1 MSDTEKLRV
10 RYNGL
15 TIADKPELLDAQA
28 NGAEWVIAQWGG
40 KAFGYKEKP
49 KREEITDECC
59 YGSYFE
65 WSAQDGDYEIELGS
79 MPHPLVSYQNTE
91 PVNIDIALA
100 QIAEM
105 ESKQKE
111 LLSEKA
117 SEKGCLTNRDKWM
130 QLWNESDEILA
141 RQFVQQEW
149 YGTQWCVYMF
159 SEEPISRHDKWE
171 DAIQAAITALHSPYT
186 EGDADEG

>member
-1 MSDTEKLRV
+1 MN
-10 RYNGL
+10 YAGL
-15 TIADKPELLDAQA
+15 TTSDKPALLEAKA
-28 NGAEWVIAQWGG
+28 RGAEWVARDMNMAIYGYG
-40 KAFGYKEKP
+40 IEPTKTMFGWWCDISICSVEYLGTMETLSFVGLHEK
-49 KREEITDECC
+49 
-59 YGSYFE
+59 
-65 WSAQDGDYEIELGS
+65 
-79 MPHPLVSYQNTE
+79 
-91 PVNIDIALA
+91 VNIDLALA

-186 EGDADEG
+186 EGETK

>member
-1 MSDTEKLRV
+1 MSEIE

-15 TIADKPELLDAQA
+15 TTADKPALL
-28 NGAEWVIAQWGG
+28 
-40 KAFGYKEKP
+40 KEK
-49 KREEITDECC
+49 ENGGQ
-59 YGSYFE
+59 Y
-65 WSAQDGDYEIELGS
+65 
-79 MPHPLVSYQNTE
+79 LVFNSRGFL
-91 PVNIDIALA
+91 VVDIDLALA

-186 EGDADEG
+186 EGETK

>member
-1 MSDTEKLRV
+1 M
-10 RYNGL
+10 YAGL
-15 TIADKPELLDAQA
+15 TTADKGALERAKE
-28 NGAEWVIAQWGG
+28 NGNICAWKTSDGYMNSSSKYPSWDVGG
-40 KAFGYKEKP
+40 KVM
-49 KREEITDECC
+49 T
-59 YGSYFE
+59 
-65 WSAQDGDYEIELGS
+65 
-79 MPHPLVSYQNTE
+79 
-91 PVNIDIALA
+91 IDTALA

-186 EGDADEG
+186 EGETK

>member
-1 MSDTEKLRV
+1 M
-10 RYNGL
+10 YAGL
-15 TIADKPELLDAQA
+15 TTADKGALLDAKA
-28 NGAEWVIAQWGG
+28 RGAEWVARDEDEELVG
-40 KAFGYKEKP
+40 FRRKP
-49 KREEITDECC
+49 KRYIDMESTSDHWERTESENYFIAMPNDEPLQ
-59 YGSYFE
+59 FIQ
-65 WSAQDGDYEIELGS
+65 WSDA
-79 MPHPLVSYQNTE
+79 E
-91 PVNIDIALA
+91 PVNIDLALA

-105 ESKQKE
+105 ESAQKLVQE
-111 LLSEKA
+111 YLASDVKSKA
-117 SEKGCLTNRDKWM
+117 PMTNRDKWM

-186 EGDADEG
+186 EGATK

>member
-1 MSDTEKLRV
+1 M
-10 RYNGL
+10 YNGL
-15 TIADKPELLDAQA
+15 TTDDKGALLDAKA
-28 NGAEWVIAQWGG
+28 RGAEWIAREKNGALW
-40 KAFGYKEKP
+40 GYKSKP
-49 KREEITDECC
+49 RKMAVHEMC
-59 YGSYFE
+59 YETWSSDGSVIGGIVDVENSNLRFIQ
-65 WSAQDGDYEIELGS
+65 WSDA
-79 MPHPLVSYQNTE
+79 E
-91 PVNIDIALA
+91 PVNIDLALA

-186 EGDADEG
+186 EGANK

>member
-1 MSDTEKLRV
+1 M
-10 RYNGL
+10 YPGL
-15 TIADKPELLDAQA
+15 TTADKDALIKLKESGVKITTIISLRQSA
-28 NGAEWVIAQWGG
+28 NTSL
-40 KAFGYKEKP
+40 KSNY
-49 KREEITDECC
+49 D
-59 YGSYFE
+59 
-65 WSAQDGDYEIELGS
+65 
-79 MPHPLVSYQNTE
+79 
-91 PVNIDIALA
+91 NIDIDLALA

-186 EGDADEG
+186 EGETK

>member
-1 MSDTEKLRV
+1 M
-10 RYNGL
+10 YAGL
-15 TIADKPELLDAQA
+15 TISDKHALLDAQK
-28 NGAEWVIAQWGG
+28 NGHTYI
-40 KAFGYKEKP
+40 YLNH
-49 KREEITDECC
+49 
-59 YGSYFE
+59 
-65 WSAQDGDYEIELGS
+65 DGFKT
-79 MPHPLVSYQNTE
+79 VC
-91 PVNIDIALA
+91 NIDLALA

-186 EGDADEG
+186 EGVTK

>member
-1 MSDTEKLRV
+1 M
-10 RYNGL
+10 YAGL
-15 TIADKPELLDAQA
+15 TTADKGALLDAKA
-28 NGAEWVIAQWGG
+28 RGAEWIAREDSSALWGY
-40 KAFGYKEKP
+40 ATKP
-49 KREEITDECC
+49 VNIDLERGFFT
-59 YGSYFE
+59 
-65 WSAQDGDYEIELGS
+65 WSVNGLSLMLGAI
-79 MPHPLVSYQNTE
+79 PLDDCKLDFIKWNDAE
-91 PVNIDIALA
+91 PVNIDLALA

-186 EGDADEG
+186 EGETK

>member
-1 MSDTEKLRV
+1 M
-10 RYNGL
+10 YAGL
-15 TIADKPELLDAQA
+15 TPADKGALLDAKA
-28 NGAEWVIAQWGG
+28 NGAEWIAKDENGMIC
-40 KAFGYKEKP
+40 GYAAKP
-49 KREEITDECC
+49 SKYNKMGEWYTDDGFELITKLLKFVKRSD
-59 YGSYFE
+59 
-65 WSAQDGDYEIELGS
+65 
-79 MPHPLVSYQNTE
+79 TE
-91 PVNIDIALA
+91 PVNIDLALA

-186 EGDADEG
+186 EGATK